1 MTERMP
7 LRTEAN
13 ADLISSSSLGP
24 AGPIDFGGL
33 SEVVSERLRQAI
45 LSGQL
50 KDGQRVVER
59 AIAAELGV
67 SRGPIRD
74 ALKTLEAEG
83 LVVLSPRRGAHIAT
97 LTIEDAAECIAIREG
112 IEPIAVRFLI
122 ESGDSRGLES
132 LERAVQNLN
141 DASMRGDWSGVVLLD
156 MEFHETIYRHSGQRR
171 LQRIWDGLRA
181 PLLQTFRLHRQF
193 YSSIADVPG
202 RHRHLLDT
210 IRSRSLVEAEAATRA
225 HVIEF
230 RPQLLAAMKSTE
242 NLHTG

>member
-1 MTERMP
+1 MNSP
-7 LRTEAN
+7 
-13 ADLISSSSLGP
+13 SLGS
-24 AGPIDFGGL
+24 GGRIDFGGL

-74 ALKTLEAEG
+74 ALKTLESEG
-83 LVVLSPRRGAHIAT
+83 LVELSPRRGARIAT

-112 IEPIAVRFLI
+112 IEPIAVRFLMQD
-122 ESGDSRGLES
+122 GAAGGLEA
-132 LERAVQNLN
+132 LERAVHNLA
-141 DASMRGDWSGVVLLD
+141 DAAGRGDWSGAVLLD
-156 MEFHETIYRHSGQRR
+156 MEYHELIYRYAGQRR

-193 YSSIADVPG
+193 YSSITEVPE
-202 RHRHLLDT
+202 RHRQLLDI
-210 IRSRSLVEAEAATRA
+210 IRGGSLEEAEAATRA

-230 RPQLLAAMKSTE
+230 RPQLLAAMRSM
-242 NLHTG
+242 

>member
-1 MTERMP
+1 L
-7 LRTEAN
+7 LR
-13 ADLISSSSLGP
+13 SSSLGTD
-24 AGPIDFGGL
+24 GPIDFGGL
-33 SEVVSERLRQAI
+33 SEVVSNRLRQAI

-59 AIAAELGV
+59 TIAAELGV

-83 LVVLSPRRGAHIAT
+83 LVALSPRRGARIAT

-122 ESGDSRGLES
+122 GNSASRGLEA
-132 LERAVQNLN
+132 LENVVYKLDEAATR
-141 DASMRGDWSGVVLLD
+141 DDWSGVVLLD
-156 MEFHETIYRHSGQRR
+156 MEFHEAIYRHAGQRR

-193 YSSIADVPG
+193 YSSITEVPF
-202 RHRHLLDT
+202 RHRQLLDT
-210 IRSRSLVEAEAATRA
+210 IRRGSLVEAEAAIRA

-230 RPQLLAAMKSTE
+230 RPQLLAAMKST
-242 NLHTG
+242 